1 MTAAELK
8 QLREDLRQVSFDVC
22 DIIKSLCSITERL
35 TADIEKPLPVLS
47 IEKQEAQRKCK

>member
-8 QLREDLRQVSFDVC
+8 QLREDLREVSFAVC

-35 TADIEKPLPVLS
+35 TADIEKPLPILKL
-47 IEKQEAQRKCK
+47 EKEEVKTKCK